1 MIIREFQ
8 ESDIS
13 MIEEFFDQ
21 MGTETIRFFNTNDV
35 NRKFAL
41 KFINEKNR
49 SIIRWLAEENKVMVG
64 YVFLWDIDTTLPWLG
79 IAVRDEY
86 KGQGLG
92 KKLIDHAHD
101 WAEAN
106 GKGGVILIT
115 AKDNQRGQKLYE
127 SMGYQNYGVH
137 PSGELLYIKRFISF
151 EDPETEGRLPVIPGF

>member
-1 MIIREFQ
+1 MLIREFQ

-41 KFINEKNR
+41 KFINEKNK
-49 SIIRWLAEENKVMVG
+49 SIIRWLAEENNVMVG

-86 KGQGLG
+86 KGKGLG
-92 KKLIDHAHD
+92 KKLIDHAHE
-101 WAEAN
+101 WAERN
-106 GKGGVILIT
+106 GKGGIILIT

>member
-1 MIIREFQ
+1 MLIREFQ

-41 KFINEKNR
+41 KFINEKNK
-49 SIIRWLAEENKVMVG
+49 SIIRWLAEENNVMVG

-86 KGQGLG
+86 KGKGLG
-92 KKLIDHAHD
+92 KKLIDHAHE

-106 GKGGVILIT
+106 CKGGVILIT
-115 AKDNQRGQKLYE
+115 AKDNKRGQKLYE

>member
-1 MIIREFQ
+1 MLIREFQ

>member
-1 MIIREFQ
+1 MLIREFQ

-41 KFINEKNR
+41 KFINEKNK
-49 SIIRWLAEENKVMVG
+49 SIIRWLAEENNVMVG

-92 KKLIDHAHD
+92 KKLIDHAHE

>member
-1 MIIREFQ
+1 MLIREFQ

-115 AKDNQRGQKLYE
+115 AQDNQRGQKLYE